1 MDQTGLL
8 RGIRAPTLVIGG
20 DRDRSTPWVGN
31 GEVLAASIPGA
42 KTVRLLSAHLSNV
55 ECPREFSAALLGF
68 LAET

>member
-1 MDQTGLL
+1 
-8 RGIRAPTLVIGG
+8 
-20 DRDRSTPWVGN
+20 VGN